1 MILKTITNA
10 SILNLRLKKRKV
22 EAKVEKKTTIGIM
35 NLNEKSLCSPCLVFI
50 KDLLKNPLL
59 ESGGLI
65 LEKVESTPPNPEN
78 EY

>member
-1 MILKTITNA
+1 M
-10 SILNLRLKKRKV
+10 
-22 EAKVEKKTTIGIM
+22 
-35 NLNEKSLCSPCLVFI
+35 SLFI